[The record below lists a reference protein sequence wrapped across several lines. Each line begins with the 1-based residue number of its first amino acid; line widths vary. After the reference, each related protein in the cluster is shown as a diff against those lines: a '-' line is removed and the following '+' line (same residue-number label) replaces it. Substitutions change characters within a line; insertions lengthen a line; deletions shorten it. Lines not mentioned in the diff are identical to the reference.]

1 MPKNKEKRGKN
12 ENDDVKRKLIL
23 KDDRQ
28 SYAQVTC
35 ILGNSHIEAL
45 YFDSIRDVILVGLQ
59 DYQDDKAD
67 VILKYHVDEARKL
80 KRLRDIPANIN
91 SSPLL
96 KDINDELDQVITFDD
111 RYNGEASNNDQKGL
125 PYNIGNE
132 LAGNS
137 SLSEEESHDD
147 EDDSINFF

>member
-35 ILGNSHIEAL
+35 ILG
-45 YFDSIRDVILVGLQ
+45 DVILVGLQ

-67 VILKYHVDEARKL
+67 VILKYHVDEVRKL
-80 KRLRDIPANIN
+80 KRLREIPANIN

-96 KDINDELDQVITFDD
+96 TDVNDELDQVITFDD
-111 RYNGEASNNDQKGL
+111 RYNGEASNNDQKEL

>member
-35 ILGNSHIEAL
+35 ILG
-45 YFDSIRDVILVGLQ
+45 DVILVGLQ